1 MGVYTRFKRN
11 PEGFR
16 ALVEL
21 LETTPLERRQKM
33 IDMGMAED
41 ADFTRKALEYVMS
54 LEDIV
59 QLSDSELAELV
70 AVAPPRVTA
79 CAISNATDETQARF
93 LRCAK
98 AKVVA
103 GIKEGLE
110 TKVSLKEIGGA
121 RLKLVET
128 ARKLEREGFIRAKKI
143 PIRT

>member
-1 MGVYTRFKRN
+1 MGVYTRFKRS

-33 IDMGMAED
+33 IEMGMAED
-41 ADFTRKALEYVMS
+41 ADFTRKALEFTMS
-54 LEDIV
+54 FDDLV
-59 QLSDSELAELV
+59 QLSDPEMAELV

-79 CAISNATDETQARF
+79 CAINNASEAVQKQF
-93 LRCAK
+93 LRCSK
-98 AKVVA
+98 PKVA
-103 GIKEGLE
+103 AAIKEGME

-128 ARKLEREGFIRAKKI
+128 ARKLEREGFIRVKKI
-143 PIRT
+143 PI